1 MEKTGLMTPSGFVL
15 LSFRNIYLV
24 PGARKQQLAIACHV
38 PGTKWFLRSSQ
49 RDRRHGPPGRGAPAG
64 AERCGGTRASVPS
77 LSPALGAPTVSLPS
91 AEACGVLWGRVA
103 TAQALDVPH
112 RALLRPGVLGTFSG
126 EKPTAARTAFF
137 LARAR
142 WSRVRR
148 RGCCAEEAGAARHPP
163 APATGRS
170 LEGGGGPGALK
181 PCPEASRPLPSVAG
195 TKPPPGFPVGGNAH
209 GPAFLPSPKFSRA
222 GGRYQAR
229 ASAAGVGKAKR
240 RRVNTDD
247 LLLLGN

>member
-1 MEKTGLMTPSGFVL
+1 MQGNSSSRSRATCQARNGFCAAA
-15 LSFRNIYLV
+15 NGI
-24 PGARKQQLAIACHV
+24 
-38 PGTKWFLRSSQ
+38 
-49 RDRRHGPPGRGAPAG
+49 
-64 AERCGGTRASVPS
+64 
-77 LSPALGAPTVSLPS
+77 
-91 AEACGVLWGRVA
+91 VA
-103 TAQALDVPH
+103 TARRAGARRRGPSAAAARGPASLRCHLRSGH
-112 RALLRPGVLGTFSG
+112 RQCPCRGRKLAGSFGAGSPQRRPWTSPTGPCSAPGSWGHFHG
-126 EKPTAARTAFF
+126 EKPTAPRTAFF

-142 WSRVRR
+142 WSRVQR

-181 PCPEASRPLPSVAG
+181 PCPKASRPLPSVAG

-209 GPAFLPSPKFSRA
+209 SPAFLPSPKFSRA

>member
-1 MEKTGLMTPSGFVL
+1 MVSAQQPTG
-15 LSFRNIYLV
+15 
-24 PGARKQQLAIACHV
+24 
-38 PGTKWFLRSSQ
+38 SSPRPAGQ
-49 RDRRHGPPGRGAPAG
+49 GRAGGGRALRRHAGQRPFAVTCARGIESVPAVGGSLRGPFGAGSPQRRPWTSPTGPCSGPGSWGHFLAKNPQPPGRLSFWPGP
-64 AERCGGTRASVPS
+64 GGR
-77 LSPALGAPTVSLPS
+77 GF
-91 AEACGVLWGRVA
+91 GDG
-103 TAQALDVPH
+103 
-112 RALLRPGVLGTFSG
+112 
-126 EKPTAARTAFF
+126 
-137 LARAR
+137 
-142 WSRVRR
+142 
-148 RGCCAEEAGAARHPP
+148 GCCAEEAGAARHPP

-181 PCPEASRPLPSVAG
+181 PCPKASRPLPSVAG

-209 GPAFLPSPKFSRA
+209 SPAFLPSPKFSRA